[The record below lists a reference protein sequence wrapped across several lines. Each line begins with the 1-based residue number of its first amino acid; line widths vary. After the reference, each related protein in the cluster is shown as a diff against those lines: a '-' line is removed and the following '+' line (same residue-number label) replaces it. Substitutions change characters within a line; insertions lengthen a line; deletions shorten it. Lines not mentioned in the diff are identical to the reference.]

1 MHVLSACYAHY
12 EHTRGIKGYVT
23 YYLACYVRLQVQNM
37 SYYMGL
43 QVQNMLGCH
52 SENMD
57 GANSQTGGK
66 NSSGTFVPIAFISFG
81 MFNIFLTQV

>member
-1 MHVLSACYAHY
+1 
-12 EHTRGIKGYVT
+12 
-23 YYLACYVRLQVQNM
+23 
-37 SYYMGL
+37 MGL